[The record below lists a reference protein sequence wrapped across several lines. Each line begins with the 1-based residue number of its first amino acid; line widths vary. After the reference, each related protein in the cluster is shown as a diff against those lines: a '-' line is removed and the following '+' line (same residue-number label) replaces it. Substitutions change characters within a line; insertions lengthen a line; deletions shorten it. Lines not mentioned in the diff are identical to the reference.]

1 MDSAVFVLFDNDL
14 FQEDI
19 FVNAEV
25 ASDSKSA
32 EHERWV
38 SVVDVSLSVS
48 PIQVG
53 GR

>member
-1 MDSAVFVLFDNDL
+1 M
-14 FQEDI
+14 
-19 FVNAEV
+19 NAGV
-25 ASDSKSA
+25 ASESKSA

-48 PIQVG
+48 SIG